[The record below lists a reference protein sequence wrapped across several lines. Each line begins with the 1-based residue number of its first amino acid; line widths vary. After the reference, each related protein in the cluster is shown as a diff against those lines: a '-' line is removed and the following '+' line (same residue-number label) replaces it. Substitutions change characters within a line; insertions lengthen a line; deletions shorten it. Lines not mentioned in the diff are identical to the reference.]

1 MMTVDLTRIV
11 SGLDQSVAQRI
22 SDGDDYSAQNINQT
36 TLDLRWEEVDSP

>member
-22 SDGDDYSAQNINQT
+22 SDGDDHSAQNINQT